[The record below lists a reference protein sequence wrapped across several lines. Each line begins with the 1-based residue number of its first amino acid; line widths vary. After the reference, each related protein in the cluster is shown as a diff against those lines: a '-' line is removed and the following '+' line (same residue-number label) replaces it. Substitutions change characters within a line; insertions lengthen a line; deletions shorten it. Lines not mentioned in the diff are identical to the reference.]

1 MAKHPPKHFHPRA
14 KEFHT
19 LTLKCRE
26 LEEDEYP
33 VFLATCESL
42 SLFYRLSDEI
52 EKTGYSFI
60 SANGV
65 PHKNPLLSER
75 KNAWAGFLAGLR
87 MLKFNESDIP
97 KKMGRPSELTLV
109 GG

>member
-1 MAKHPPKHFHPRA
+1 MAKHSPKHFHSKA
-14 KEFHT
+14 KEFHASI
-19 LTLKCRE
+19 LKCRD

-33 VFLATCESL
+33 VFAATCENL

-52 EKTGYSFI
+52 EKTGYSFV

-75 KNAWAGFLAGLR
+75 KNAWAAFLAGLR
-87 MLKFNESDIP
+87 ILNFSEAEIP
-97 KKMGRPSELTLV
+97 KRPGRPSELSLV